1 LFASILNLETNLHN
15 GLELLDQWIV
25 DHPQQA
31 QCFTQLV
38 QLEKSLKRQL
48 QPFGMPRE
56 DWENNEY
63 NLGSTLEDEPLNNLI
78 TGLSSW
84 RTLLPRLA
92 SDTIVKTFLRQGA
105 SVWILRTNQIG
116 GYDPDIEPI
125 APMTL

>member
-1 LFASILNLETNLHN
+1 MI
-15 GLELLDQWIV
+15 DQWATR
-25 DHPQQA
+25 HPKQA
-31 QCFTQLV
+31 QCFQQLI

-48 QPFGMPRE
+48 QPFGVPRE

-92 SDTIVKTFLRQGA
+92 SDAIVKTFLRQGA
-105 SVWILRTNQIG
+105 SAWVLRTNQIG
-116 GYDPDIEPI
+116 GFDSEIEPI